1 MPPELK
7 RPKRFDKNVNLFGIS
22 EKPSN
27 VSEGACL
34 GKGGSAASA
43 AKA

>member
-27 VSEGACL
+27 VSEAGRL
-34 GKGGSAASA
+34 GKGASA
-43 AKA
+43 TT